1 MSFRPTYLQA
11 LGRGGYLG
19 SLAGVAVCLVT
30 VILVVTG
37 VTGQLGAPADLAPFL
52 PVAPVLGGA
61 LVGGLLGLMFGRHG
75 GADVDDVGIRCVPR
89 REGGHATWQCI
100 EDLRAER
107 RGGRTQVAVYA
118 GSGQIGWLRAPY
130 SGRLLAT
137 DPEFERKLFMLRNV
151 LATHRSSTLT
161 HRHDPANGP

>member
-1 MSFRPTYLQA
+1 MSFRPTLLQA

-19 SLAGVAVCLVT
+19 GLAGVLACPVVAV
-30 VILVVTG
+30 LVVTG
-37 VTGQLGAPADLAPFL
+37 VTGRLGVPVDLVPFL
-52 PVAPVLGGA
+52 PVAPVLLGA
-61 LVGGLLGLMFGRHG
+61 LVGGLLGLMFGRHS
-75 GADVDDVGIRCVPR
+75 GADIDDVGIRCVPR
-89 REGGHATWQCI
+89 REGGHTTWQCI

-118 GSGQIGWLRAPY
+118 GCGQIGWLRAPY

-151 LATHRSSTLT
+151 LATHRRFTLT
-161 HRHDPANGP
+161 HRHDPAHGP